1 MNKSKLSINILLVLS
16 LIVVVI
22 FAISVF
28 SFSRKTKIYNFPE
41 ITRQSPSL
49 GNKKAKIQIIEFGD
63 FQCPFCAELNSLFA
77 KLKNDYKDNIRIVWK
92 DFPIYSIHAQ
102 ALTAAEVARCAQ
114 KQGQFWPMH
123 DQIFANQKNLSSD
136 LYLALAEAIGL
147 NKNKFVSC
155 VNNHETLKL
164 IEADL
169 KEGTGLGVN
178 GTPYFYVNNYL
189 FTELPTYEQLKKI
202 INDELIK

>member
-1 MNKSKLSINILLVLS
+1 MNKSKLSLNILLALS
-16 LIVVVI
+16 LIVLVI
-22 FAISVF
+22 FAVSVF
-28 SFSRKTKIYNFPE
+28 SFGRKTKIYDSPQ
-41 ITRQSPSL
+41 ISRQSPAL
-49 GNKKAKIQIIEFGD
+49 GDKKAKILIIEFGD
-63 FQCPFCAELNSLFA
+63 FECPFCAELNTSFK
-77 KLKNDYKDNIRIVWK
+77 KLKEEYQENIRIIWK
-92 DFPIYSIHAQ
+92 DFPLYSIHTQ

-114 KQGQFWPMH
+114 KQGKFWEMH

-136 LYLALAEAIGL
+136 LYLALAEAVGL
-147 NKNKFVSC
+147 DKNKFVSC

-169 KEGTGLGVN
+169 KEGTALGVN
-178 GTPYFYVNNYL
+178 GTPYFYVNKYL